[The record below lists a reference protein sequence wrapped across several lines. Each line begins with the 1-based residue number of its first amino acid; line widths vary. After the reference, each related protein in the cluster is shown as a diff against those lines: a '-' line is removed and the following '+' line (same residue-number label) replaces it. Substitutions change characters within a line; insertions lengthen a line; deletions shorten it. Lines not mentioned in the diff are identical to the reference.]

1 LGACGLGLSRWM
13 LLLLIGCMH
22 RRPGLAP
29 QVQKAPLSLALQ
41 LRGKRAYP
49 LGLAGLSS
57 RAARDQS
64 GRCGANL
71 LSGATNHLLV
81 LTMPQK
87 FREPNSTQCMAP
99 AWPSRARFAR
109 AMQAEGSQETNHTQ
123 CRIAGGGRCSCTAQR
138 GHTFSLFFFEQEG
151 SHIHSC
157 RDWSHVYSVQ
167 FDSIST
173 KEQTSGHIPPAIPHF
188 GMSTPRCG
196 TTTGIW

>member
-1 LGACGLGLSRWM
+1 VEHHFVQQRRHSTQNCRVHICPLGNVDHHQLVQQRHIGGDWLGACGLGLSRWM

-138 GHTFSLFFFEQEG
+138 GHTFSLFFF
-151 SHIHSC
+151 
-157 RDWSHVYSVQ
+157 
-167 FDSIST
+167 
-173 KEQTSGHIPPAIPHF
+173 
-188 GMSTPRCG
+188 
-196 TTTGIW
+196 

>member
-1 LGACGLGLSRWM
+1 MVDRSGLLGFALVREMHLLWGDWLGACGLGLSRRM

-64 GRCGANL
+64 GGCGANLLSGGCGANL

-87 FREPNSTQCMAP
+87 FREPNSKQCMAP
-99 AWPSRARFAR
+99 AWPSRFRFAR
-109 AMQAEGSQETNHTQ
+109 AMQAEGSEG
-123 CRIAGGGRCSCTAQR
+123 CVCVGGSRRPCAR
-138 GHTFSLFFFEQEG
+138 G
-151 SHIHSC
+151 
-157 RDWSHVYSVQ
+157 VQ
-167 FDSIST
+167 
-173 KEQTSGHIPPAIPHF
+173 PAMF
-188 GMSTPRCG
+188 ATLVRERAWFPRAKNDAVA
-196 TTTGIW
+196 WP